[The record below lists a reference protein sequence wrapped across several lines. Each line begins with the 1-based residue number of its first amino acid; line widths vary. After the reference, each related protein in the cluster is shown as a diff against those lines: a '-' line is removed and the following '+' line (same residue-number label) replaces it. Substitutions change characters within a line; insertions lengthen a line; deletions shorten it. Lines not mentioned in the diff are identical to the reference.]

1 MNKSE
6 MAVKLAKKVSLTH
19 AAAANVVDMIFNA
32 HKGIVAVELD
42 AGRKVTLPGF
52 GTFATR
58 KRGGEAGPQ
67 PGHGQGDHDFRPQVR
82 HLQGGQDAQ
91 GKAGQVGRSRKEE
104 R

>member
-19 AAAANVVDMIFNA
+19 AAAANVVDVIFNA

-58 KRGGEAGPQ
+58 KRAAR
-67 PGHGQGDHDFRPQVR
+67 QGRNPATGKSITISARKYTTF
-82 HLQGGQDAQ
+82 
-91 GKAGQVGRSRKEE
+91 KAGKTLKEKLAK
-104 R
+104 

>member
-6 MAVKLAKKVSLTH
+6 ISVKLAKKVGLTH
-19 AAAANVVDMIFNA
+19 AKAADIVDAIFNA

-58 KRGGEAGPQ
+58 KRSAR
-67 PGHGQGDHDFRPQVR
+67 QGRNPATGKPITISARKYATF
-82 HLQGGQDAQ
+82 
-91 GKAGQVGRSRKEE
+91 KAGKTLKEKLAK
-104 R
+104 

>member
-19 AAAANVVDMIFNA
+19 AKAADVVDAIFNA

-42 AGRKVTLPGF
+42 AGRKVTVPGF

-58 KRGGEAGPQ
+58 KRSQ
-67 PGHGQGDHDFRPQVR
+67 RQGRNP
-82 HLQGGQDAQ
+82 AT
-91 GKAGQVGRSRKEE
+91 GKAITINARKYATFKAGKTLKEKLAK
-104 R
+104 